1 MRESDGDVSVHNA
14 SHNVMLIV
22 HDLIVMVQCNAFSLI
37 QSSSEPSAFQ
47 QALAKKQAQNRVA
60 QKAKKMYAMMEE
72 ETVIGDPGLPRV
84 GQLSRNQLPG
94 GVADEERETQAE
106 PTGEVLMDEQRP
118 GLEWAYAPTDIPLG

>member
-1 MRESDGDVSVHNA
+1 MYS
-14 SHNVMLIV
+14 
-22 HDLIVMVQCNAFSLI
+22 NAFSHSP
-37 QSSSEPSAFQ
+37 QSSGEPSAFQ

-72 ETVIGDPGLPRV
+72 ETVIGDPAIPRV

-94 GVADEERETQAE
+94 GVVEEEKRETQAE
-106 PTGEVLMDEQRP
+106 PTGEALMDEQRP

>member
-1 MRESDGDVSVHNA
+1 M
-14 SHNVMLIV
+14 
-22 HDLIVMVQCNAFSLI
+22 
-37 QSSSEPSAFQ
+37 
-47 QALAKKQAQNRVA
+47 A

-72 ETVIGDPGLPRV
+72 ETVIGDPGVSRV